1 MTQMGLNYLNYKE
14 TLRSNQANEG
24 IKTAQNQETNRHNLV
39 SENVSLGELTVQ
51 RGSLDEKVRSNK
63 ANEALTASRNEE
75 TKRSNL
81 ANESL
86 TATRN
91 AETQRSNLAN
101 ELLTSE
107 RNAETERA
115 NMATDAT
122 NRYRANLS
130 NASDLVSSQYAGEG
144 LGADTTVIAAGNVGG
159 ILSSLLPKVSLGAK
173 G

>member
-1 MTQMGLNYLNYKE
+1 MGLNYLNYKE
-14 TLRSNQANEG
+14 TLRSNQANES
-24 IKTAQNQETNRHNLV
+24 IKTAQNEETNRHNVV
-39 SENVSLGELTVQ
+39 SENVSLGELSVK
-51 RGSLDEKVRSNK
+51 RGSLDEEIRSNK

-86 TATRN
+86 TAARN

-115 NMATDAT
+115 NKATDAT

-144 LGADTTVIAAGNVGG
+144 LGADTAVIAAGNVGNT
-159 ILSSLLPKVSLGAK
+159 LTSLLPNVSLGTK
-173 G
+173 R